1 MVGNLL
7 IDLMITENYDDFTS
21 IYSDINAPLI
31 YLIDILF
38 SGILSD
44 DGTLIFLI
52 DILQKILDTN
62 FHNYKNILLCMI
74 HKFAELN
81 KPKTLKFLILE
92 YALTKK
98 KKSIVL
104 IKTYKE
110 RRCLKMGGG
119 SKGDINVGPYCYAK
133 EAFKGMPN

>member
-62 FHNYKNILLCMI
+62 FHNYKNILLCII

-92 YALTKK
+92 YALT
-98 KKSIVL
+98 
-104 IKTYKE
+104 E
-110 RRCLKMGGG
+110 
-119 SKGDINVGPYCYAK
+119 
-133 EAFKGMPN
+133 